1 MSISFD
7 KFCCIILISDNW
19 EGSHCQSIIPDRDSA
34 TIVRTIEPFN
44 CLFCAVRFEGCALC
58 NLASWMFQ
66 LCDYIAFQAQIHKQ
80 NETLLNDRIFEINVK
95 LKYNNNFANFN
106 EITEFSP
113 VNFPCKF
120 ILDKNSPIIFK
131 NFQLKKYMHV

>member
-1 MSISFD
+1 
-7 KFCCIILISDNW
+7 
-19 EGSHCQSIIPDRDSA
+19 
-34 TIVRTIEPFN
+34 
-44 CLFCAVRFEGCALC
+44 
-58 NLASWMFQ
+58 MFQ

-113 VNFPCKF
+113 VNFPCKL